1 LVLKVENLSR
11 GLILGFA
18 GWLEGGGMSIR
29 IGLVRIL
36 SPGEEKCYFFCIS
49 LNFNALIRLIYGY
62 LINQVNYFY

>member
-1 LVLKVENLSR
+1 
-11 GLILGFA
+11 
-18 GWLEGGGMSIR
+18 MSIR